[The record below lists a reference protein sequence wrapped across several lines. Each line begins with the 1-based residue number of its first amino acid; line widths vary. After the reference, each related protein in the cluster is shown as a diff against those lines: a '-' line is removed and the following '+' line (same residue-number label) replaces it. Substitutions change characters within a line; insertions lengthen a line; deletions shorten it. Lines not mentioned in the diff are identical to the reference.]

1 MDFLLELFNI
11 VLQILQTIFVQNFN
25 CKFELMLSAV
35 SSENKECLLTGD
47 MNCNYLVNWD
57 HEDLKSILTSFGLKQ
72 LITIP
77 WELHR
82 LCSPWLTSF
91 VAMCHKTSFY
101 SVKAISAG
109 LSNHELIGCACKL
122 NNVKLQPK
130 NMNYLSKLC
139 KLQSPSILW
148 RFEIKEFQECL
159 RIILC

>member
-77 WELHR
+77 
-82 LCSPWLTSF
+82 
-91 VAMCHKTSFY
+91 
-101 SVKAISAG
+101 
-109 LSNHELIGCACKL
+109 
-122 NNVKLQPK
+122 
-130 NMNYLSKLC
+130 
-139 KLQSPSILW
+139 
-148 RFEIKEFQECL
+148 
-159 RIILC
+159 